1 MADKDKKSLADLAA
15 LTSEPAEAPAAEAPA
30 AEEAAAPEAEA
41 AEAGTAAPEAA
52 EAPEVEAAAPEAEA
66 APEAPAAEA
75 SAAAP
80 AEREGGRRGRDK
92 EEDLNKDGVL
102 TQGPQIQAI
111 LREQQLDKQGRAYA
125 TGRRKDAVARVWLK
139 PGTGKIVVNG
149 RDQEV
154 YFARP
159 TLRLIINQVFDVADR
174 KGQYDVVATVTGG
187 GLSGQAGAVRH
198 GISQALTRYEPALRT
213 TVKREGFLTRDPRVV
228 ERKKYG
234 KAKARRSF
242 QFSKR

>member
-1 MADKDKKSLADLAA
+1 MSDNRQSLSDLAK
-15 LTSEPAEAPAAEAPA
+15 LTAEPEAPAAEAPA
-30 AEEAAAPEAEA
+30 APAAEAEA
-41 AEAGTAAPEAA
+41 AEAPAEAAPAA
-52 EAPEVEAAAPEAEA
+52 E

-75 SAAAP
+75 AP
-80 AEREGGRRGRDK
+80 AREDRDGRGRREK
-92 EEDLNKDGVL
+92 PEDENKDGVL

-139 PGTGKIVVNG
+139 PGTGKIIVNG

-159 TLRLIINQVFDVADR
+159 TLRLVINQVFDIADR
-174 KGQYDVVATVTGG
+174 KGQYDVIATVSGG

-198 GISQALTRYEPALRT
+198 GISTALTRYEPALRT

>member
-1 MADKDKKSLADLAA
+1 MMSDNRQSLSDLAK
-15 LTSEPAEAPAAEAPA
+15 LTQAE
-30 AEEAAAPEAEA
+30 
-41 AEAGTAAPEAA
+41 
-52 EAPEVEAAAPEAEA
+52 PEAEA
-66 APEAPAAEA
+66 APPEAADEAAEAGEAPAEAEEAEVSEELPAEA
-75 SAAAP
+75 APEAAP
-80 AEREGGRRGRDK
+80 ARERPRGEGRGRGRDRD
-92 EEDLNKDGVL
+92 ETPDDHGVS

-139 PGTGKIVVNG
+139 PGTGKIIVNG

-174 KGQYDVVATVTGG
+174 KGQYDVIATVIGG

-198 GISQALTRYEPALRT
+198 GISTALTRYEPGLRT

-234 KAKARRSF
+234 RAKARRSF